1 VYSPLQLSQKG
12 RLVLGIFLVMALFF
26 STVGTLLAGT
36 TGGITGAVTDSN
48 GTPVAGVTVN
58 AVSPT
63 GSYTAKTDSKGFY
76 SFAGVNPDS
85 YTVSFQL
92 SGYQPTSIQN
102 VNVFADQTANAPERL
117 QKSLRTIAQVTAR
130 SNSSAYQPNQTVD
143 TYSVGTK
150 QIQQQLGK
158 TFNPDITRLII
169 SLPGASLD
177 ASGYP
182 ILRGGR
188 ETDEGFQFEGIDY
201 TDAFTHQFVGGLLFN
216 GASQI
221 QVTPGAGDAS
231 IGNVGTGAINILTK
245 RGTYPPFGTLDLEQR
260 EFPYAHQLGL
270 EYGFATPNGRFSN
283 YVSFLGI
290 QNAIQY
296 GPIGTPAGP
305 INEYLNGASE
315 QNSKQFV
322 DNLVYKFGRNNN
334 QSLQALFQTTI
345 RSTTLDYGGIKG
357 LNFATGDPY
366 GLFVLQ
372 NNTAGLTSAQIQS
385 IVGLSNAGQTALVQ
399 PLNHKDAETDPNET
413 YKFQYSNNLDA
424 STFVTAKFY
433 RVHAVST
440 FDFPFINVGVASSTS
455 TLQGGVRTG
464 FALDGTKQA
473 NSKNLI
479 TFGGKYEFL
488 HPVYDDPDNLL
499 GLVAVGGFGTGFEAF
514 DFLPK
519 NDPDCVAN
527 GEPCGYLK
535 QFPSVA
541 NKPVPS
547 FYETVTTQ
555 RHDYAGYI
563 TDTITPSDRFKLSLG
578 VRLDGEKNDL
588 PPTTSG
594 LYLPSNSNAIL
605 NAGAAGTT
613 PPAPVYN
620 FSKDVSNPLI
630 VEPRANFS
638 YQITRNDAVRGT
650 YGRSVQFTPVA
661 DIDNQVGRGYY
672 NAYNNIPSFNNA
684 TGKPATT
691 CGILSNMPCANYG
704 DQLFWENQFVILGIG
719 IRPAL
724 PETFN
729 NFDFSYEH
737 QFRGNVAVK
746 VTPFYS
752 RGYNVVALTASNR
765 TNAAGQVI
773 TDAFGVPLLN
783 PQTVTNNGISRTT
796 GVEFLLTKDSAYG
809 LSGSLS
815 ATYLNEL
822 TNVVPLSV
830 NEDFFPTIPGA
841 SLQLGNLYRVG
852 FVTPLTSTLALSFR
866 SRANYR
872 INPIFTYT
880 RGYPLGAG
888 LNTAAFVNGVPY
900 NLPNTNV
907 SAGQTAFGT
916 TGAPQYVDPQNPGTY
931 FKPNIAATRGTAE
944 TSAGGGILSSPRVT
958 GSFTFEYDPPNSHS
972 TFGVLV
978 SNIFGNIYGRP
989 TYNGRYQPVATGI
1002 SGPKTGYSGATA
1014 TYVPTDPFLRQYT
1027 STVFGNQPYLIS
1039 PNQSPTSIRFYYQL
1053 GL

>member
-1 VYSPLQLSQKG
+1 MVYSPLRLSQKG
-12 RLVLGIFLVMALFF
+12 QLVLGLFLVMALFF

-36 TGGITGAVTDSN
+36 TGGITGTVTDSN

-76 SFAGVNPDS
+76 SFAGVNPDT

-130 SNSSAYQPNQTVD
+130 SNSSAFQPNQTVD

-216 GASQI
+216 GASEI
-221 QVTPGAGDAS
+221 QLTPGAGDAS

-296 GPIGTPAGP
+296 GALDSPAGP
-305 INEYLNGASE
+305 LGVYLGGFSE
-315 QNSKQFV
+315 QNSRQFV

-345 RSTTLDYGGIKG
+345 RSTVLDYGGIKG
-357 LNFATGDPY
+357 LNFPTADPY
-366 GLFVLQ
+366 TLANLNAF
-372 NNTAGLTSAQIQS
+372 TGLTTAQIQQ
-385 IVGLSNAGQTALVQ
+385 IVGLSNAGQTAVIQ

-440 FDFPFINVGVASSTS
+440 FDYPFEIIPTDSFSA
-455 TLQGGVRTG
+455 LQGGIRTG
-464 FALDGTKQA
+464 VALDGTKQA
-473 NSKNLI
+473 NSNNLI

-488 HPVYDDPDNLL
+488 HPVYDQPDNIL
-499 GLVAVGGFGTGFEAF
+499 GLLAAGGFGNGFETF
-514 DFLPK
+514 DFLPA

-541 NKPVPS
+541 NNPVPS
-547 FYETVTTQ
+547 FNEHVTTQ
-555 RHDYAGYI
+555 RHDYAGYV
-563 TDTITPSDRFKLSLG
+563 TDTITPNDRFKLSLG

-588 PPTTSG
+588 PSTATG
-594 LYLPSNSNAIL
+594 LYLPANANAIK
-605 NAGAAGTT
+605 NATAAGLT

-620 FSKDVSNPLI
+620 ISKDVTNPLI

-638 YQITRNDAVRGT
+638 YQLTRNDAVRGS
-650 YGRSVQFTPVA
+650 YGRSVQFTPIS
-661 DIDNQVGRGYY
+661 DIDNQVDRSYY
-672 NAYNNIPSFNNA
+672 NAYNSIPSYNNF
-684 TGKPATT
+684 TGKPATY

-704 DQLFWENQFVILGIG
+704 DQLFWENQIGGLGVG
-719 IRPAL
+719 VRPAL
-724 PETFN
+724 PETIN

-737 QFRGNVAVK
+737 QFPGNVAVK

-765 TNAAGQVI
+765 TTATGAVL
-773 TDAFGVPLLN
+773 TDANGIPQLN
-783 PQTVTNNGISRTT
+783 PATVTNDGISRTT

-815 ATYLNEL
+815 ATYINEL
-822 TNVVPLSV
+822 SNVVPLTAS
-830 NEDFFPTIPGA
+830 EDFFPTIPGA
-841 SLQLGNLYRVG
+841 SLQLGDLYRVG

-872 INPIFTYT
+872 INPILTYT

-888 LNTAAFVNGVPY
+888 LNSAAFVNGAAY
-900 NLPNTNV
+900 NVPNTNIV
-907 SAGQTAFGT
+907 AGQTSFGT

-944 TSAGGGILSSPRVT
+944 TSAGGGILSSPRLT

-989 TYNGRYQPVATGI
+989 VYNSRYQPVATGI

-1014 TYVPTDPFLRQYT
+1014 AYGATDPYLRQYGPL
-1027 STVFGNQPYLIS
+1027 VFGNQPYIIT
-1039 PNQSPTSIRFYYQL
+1039 PNGGPTSIRFYYQL